1 MRAISK
7 RAFLRINEAIR
18 AREVRLINADGKQ
31 IGVVPI
37 EQARRYAEEAGQDLV
52 EVAPEATPPVCKIVD
67 YRKVLYEQ
75 KRREREGR
83 KHRRHTE
90 VKEIKMRPT
99 IDPHDYEIKM
109 RHTREFLQAGH
120 KVKVTI
126 MYRGREMVR
135 TDIGRQLLQR
145 MADDVADLGVPEDRM
160 VQIGRQQQMMLAP
173 GGHGKSAEKH
183 DRAAMSAASAAPQPP
198 VGSQPQG
205 ETDSRPL

>member
-1 MRAISK
+1 M
-7 RAFLRINEAIR
+7 
-18 AREVRLINADGKQ
+18 RLINAEGKQ

-52 EVAPEATPPVCKIVD
+52 EVAPEATPPVCKIID

-109 RHTREFLQAGH
+109 RHAREFLQAGH

-145 MADDVADLGVPEDRM
+145 MADDVADIGAPEDRM

-173 GGHGKSAEKH
+173 GGHGKAGEKH
-183 DRAAMSAASAAPQPP
+183 DRAALSATAQTPSSSPSQPP
-198 VGSQPQG
+198 AAGG
-205 ETDSRPL
+205 